1 MTGAYSLWHL
11 LTAWGGIPLLIALVP
26 LYLLAL
32 TKGDPTDRACGHV
45 LMIGAVLFLLPAL
58 DRGSFQ
64 HSWTIAL
71 GQTVTDLLLLAA
83 LTAIAVSSSRHYP
96 IVMAAAQL
104 LIAVIGLLAITHLI
118 VLEKTLA
125 AMIGAAA
132 ILQVGA
138 FVFGLIHHSAG
149 RRRSFAPA
157 ATAD

>member
-1 MTGAYSLWHL
+1 MWHL
-11 LTAWGGIPLLIALVP
+11 LTAWGGIPLLMAWLP

-58 DRGSFQ
+58 NRGTFQ
-64 HSWTIAL
+64 HSWTIAV
-71 GQTVTDLLLLAA
+71 GQTVTDLLMLAA
-83 LTAIAVSSSRHYP
+83 LTAIAVNSSRHYP
-96 IVMAAAQL
+96 LLMAAAQL
-104 LIAVIGLLAITHLI
+104 LIAVIGLLAITQLI
-118 VLEKTLA
+118 MLEKTLA

-138 FVFGLIHHSAG
+138 FVCGLIHHSAG
-149 RRRSFAPA
+149 RCRSSASA

>member
-1 MTGAYSLWHL
+1 MWHL
-11 LTAWGGIPLLIALVP
+11 LTAWGGIPLLMAWLP

-58 DRGSFQ
+58 NRGTFQ
-64 HSWTIAL
+64 HSWTIAV
-71 GQTVTDLLLLAA
+71 GQTVTDLLMLAA
-83 LTAIAVSSSRHYP
+83 LTAIAVNSSRHYP
-96 IVMAAAQL
+96 LLMAAAQL
-104 LIAVIGLLAITHLI
+104 LIAVIGLLAITELI
-118 VLEKTLA
+118 MLEKTLA

-138 FVFGLIHHSAG
+138 FVCGLIHHSAG
-149 RRRSFAPA
+149 RCRSSASA